1 MARAVKGF
9 NYSHMAAL
17 ASVRGSDVERMTPR
31 ARKAYLQRHLHLVET
46 QIHILAAQLGF
57 DEDDLTREGEWTDS
71 PLDEERWASLI
82 NLDYLLATRDALK
95 ETLANF

>member
-9 NYSHMAAL
+9 NYGHIAAL
-17 ASVRGSDVERMTPR
+17 ASLRGSDVERMTAR
-31 ARKAYLQRHLHLVET
+31 ARKVYLQRHLHLVET
-46 QIHILAAQLGF
+46 QIRLLADRLGF
-57 DEDDLTREGEWTDS
+57 DDDDLTREGEWTDG

>member
-9 NYSHMAAL
+9 NYGQMAAL

-31 ARKAYLQRHLHLVET
+31 ARKVYLQRHLHLVET
-46 QIHILAAQLGF
+46 QIRLLADRLGF
-57 DEDDLTREGEWTDS
+57 DDDNLTREGEWTDG
-71 PLDEERWASLI
+71 PLDEERWTSLI